1 MFFLKN
7 VKIYLKKHLTNVFLD
22 KMYLFDTNGKLL
34 KTQEQISEID
44 LSHYNKGVN
53 YIKLINS
60 DKKIEIQKI
69 I

>member
-1 MFFLKN
+1 